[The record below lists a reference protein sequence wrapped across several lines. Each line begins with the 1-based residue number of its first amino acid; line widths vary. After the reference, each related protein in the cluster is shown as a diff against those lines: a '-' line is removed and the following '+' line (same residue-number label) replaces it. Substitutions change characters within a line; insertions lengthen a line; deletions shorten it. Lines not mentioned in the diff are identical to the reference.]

1 MPKDKNKEL
10 QQLLSY
16 RTRNAWQGIRRD
28 EMESYTTEYS
38 EFLDRART
46 ERRCVSYAIDYLRS
60 HGFVSLDEAE
70 KKRKNAERKIYHAK
84 AGKAVIA
91 MRIPEGEVSGIN
103 LIGAHIDVP
112 RLDLKPV
119 PLVEDSGLAMLKTH
133 YYGGIRKYQW
143 LNIPLALVG
152 TVIDREGK
160 AIEISVGEDP
170 KDPVFVICDL
180 LPHLDD
186 RSGDFKKI
194 FKGKDLNALSGS
206 EPLSFDE
213 NFKEAV
219 KLNCLK
225 LLNDKYGITEEDFLS
240 ADLELVP
247 ALNTREVGLDRSMIG
262 AYGHDDRA
270 CSYTALTALVKAERL
285 RRPSCALLL
294 DREEIGS
301 EGITGA
307 RSNFWVNMIRR
318 TLRTFGTNL
327 SDGSFEN
334 ILENSDMLSGDVAAA
349 LDPHFKDVHDAS
361 NAAKLGHGV
370 VIVKYTG
377 VRGKAMT
384 SEASAEMVGK
394 VRRLLNRAG
403 VKWQSS
409 ILGEVDKGGG
419 GTIAKF
425 FAERGVNVIDIGP
438 AVLGMHSPY
447 EIVSKADIYE
457 TFRAYK
463 AFYEDNA

>member
-10 QQLLSY
+10 QQQLSY
-16 RTRNAWQGIRRD
+16 RTHNAWQNIPRG
-28 EMESYTTEYS
+28 EMESYVTEYS

-46 ERRCVSYAIDYLRS
+46 ERRCVAYAVDYLRS

-70 KKRKNAERKIYHAK
+70 EKGKNAERKIYHAK

-91 MRIPEGEVSGIN
+91 MRIPEGEVSAIN

-160 AIEISVGEDP
+160 AIEISTGEDP
-170 KDPVFVICDL
+170 TDPVFVICDL

-186 RSGDFKKI
+186 RSGDFKEI

-225 LLNDKYGITEEDFLS
+225 LL
-240 ADLELVP
+240 
-247 ALNTREVGLDRSMIG
+247 
-262 AYGHDDRA
+262 
-270 CSYTALTALVKAERL
+270 
-285 RRPSCALLL
+285 
-294 DREEIGS
+294 
-301 EGITGA
+301 
-307 RSNFWVNMIRR
+307 
-318 TLRTFGTNL
+318 
-327 SDGSFEN
+327 
-334 ILENSDMLSGDVAAA
+334 
-349 LDPHFKDVHDAS
+349 
-361 NAAKLGHGV
+361 
-370 VIVKYTG
+370 
-377 VRGKAMT
+377 
-384 SEASAEMVGK
+384 
-394 VRRLLNRAG
+394 
-403 VKWQSS
+403 
-409 ILGEVDKGGG
+409 
-419 GTIAKF
+419 
-425 FAERGVNVIDIGP
+425 
-438 AVLGMHSPY
+438 
-447 EIVSKADIYE
+447 
-457 TFRAYK
+457 
-463 AFYEDNA
+463 